1 MLVQLHH
8 HSGSVLIVDLQER
21 KESVLNV
28 DCTFYLATVRP
39 ACMGDDD
46 QSQTTTSSD
55 ENVPET
61 ETPKPYLKVRDICNA
76 ETFTTFRIFS
86 RFNCG

>member
-8 HSGSVLIVDLQER
+8 HSGSVLIVDLKER

-39 ACMGDDD
+39 ASVSDDD
-46 QSQTTTSSD
+46 QSQTTAPSND
-55 ENVPET
+55 ENVAES
-61 ETPKPYLKVRDICNA
+61 ETPKPYLKVRCIIN
-76 ETFTTFRIFS
+76 FL
-86 RFNCG
+86 

>member
-8 HSGSVLIVDLQER
+8 HSSSVLIVDLHER

-39 ACMGDDD
+39 ASISDDD
-46 QSQTTTSSD
+46 QTQTAASSSEEHGD
-55 ENVPET
+55 SEV
-61 ETPKPYLKVRDICNA
+61 PKPYLKVDLILSLNFQKIYK
-76 ETFTTFRIFS
+76 TLSILS
-86 RFNCG
+86 R